1 MFSDSGYKGPEI
13 ILITGSVNSGKSRLM
28 EQLAIDEKKKGN
40 PVSGIIARSV
50 FEHGYKK
57 GFDVINVSTGRSRPL
72 AGIDKTPDE
81 LFTAGKYS
89 FSRDGFNFAR
99 EALLGFHKGGAA
111 FLDEV
116 GPLELEGGGYADC
129 LIALLGSDI
138 ARLYIVVRTSCLPA
152 LIEDYLEKLNYR
164 IIKTD
169 KQAESAC

>member
-1 MFSDSGYKGPEI
+1 VISDSGYKGPEV
-13 ILITGSVNSGKSRLM
+13 ILITGPVNSGKSKHF
-28 EQLAIDEKKKGN
+28 EKLVENEKEKGVT
-40 PVSGIIARSV
+40 VSGIIARSV
-50 FEHGYKK
+50 FEHGYKT
-57 GFDVINVSTGRSRPL
+57 GFDVINVYTGKARLL
-72 AGIDKTPDE
+72 ARIDRTPDE

-89 FSRDGFNFAR
+89 FSKDGFNFAR

-129 LIALLGSDI
+129 LTTLLGSDI

-152 LIEDYLEKLNYR
+152 LIEDYLDKLNYR

-169 KQAESAC
+169 KQTKSTC